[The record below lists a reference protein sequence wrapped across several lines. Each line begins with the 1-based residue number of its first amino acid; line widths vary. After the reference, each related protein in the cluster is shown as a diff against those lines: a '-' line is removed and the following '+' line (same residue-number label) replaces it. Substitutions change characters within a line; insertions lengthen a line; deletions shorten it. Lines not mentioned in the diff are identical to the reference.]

1 MPAQV
6 FQVGGVLNMK
16 AKKMNPDPNWI
27 FCRYRRVKGSTRV
40 LDAWDYGYEAWRIP
54 IRRR

>member
-1 MPAQV
+1 
-6 FQVGGVLNMK
+6 MK
-16 AKKMNPDPNWI
+16 TKKLNPDPNWI